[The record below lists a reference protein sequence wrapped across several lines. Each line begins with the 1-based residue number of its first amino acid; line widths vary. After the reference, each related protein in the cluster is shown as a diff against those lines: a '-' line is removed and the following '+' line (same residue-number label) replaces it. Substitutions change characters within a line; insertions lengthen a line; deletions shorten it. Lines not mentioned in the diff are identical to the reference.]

1 MNANK
6 KRFFFL
12 SPFFVY
18 VNNNIAE
25 IPTAATLDL
34 PQPEAKKKVDRCEEN
49 KRNDGRDKR

>member
-1 MNANK
+1 MLIKNG
-6 KRFFFL
+6 FFFL

-34 PQPEAKKKVDRCEEN
+34 PQPEAKKKVDRCKEN
-49 KRNDGRDKR
+49 KRNDGRNKR